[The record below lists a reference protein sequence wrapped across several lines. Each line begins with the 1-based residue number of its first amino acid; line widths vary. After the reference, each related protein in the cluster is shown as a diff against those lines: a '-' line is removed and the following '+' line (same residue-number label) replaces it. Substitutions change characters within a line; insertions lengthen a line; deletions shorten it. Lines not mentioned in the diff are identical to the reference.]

1 MKRVMKMTVN
11 ELLPIILYLLLSI
24 LIVVLIIFVIR
35 LIKTLGKV
43 DKVVDDVNIKVTK
56 LDGVFNII
64 DTTTDTLALL
74 SDKLAN
80 FAVNKLGNLFTKKKK
95 KKEEDENE

>member
-1 MKRVMKMTVN
+1 MEMFKDM
-11 ELLPIILYLLLSI
+11 LPVILYVLLTI

-43 DKVVDDVNIKVTK
+43 DKVVDDVNRKVSK

-64 DTTTDTLALL
+64 DTTTDTLALV
-74 SDKLAN
+74 SDKITD
-80 FAVNKLGNLFTKKKK
+80 FAVNKIAHLFSRK
-95 KKEEDENE
+95 KKEEDKNE